1 MTTRREQ
8 VQLKVYKALSV
19 KRAADAVEAHI
30 SAQCKALGY
39 DNENSIAKYLVSGND
54 FYDECKSLSI
64 WIGKVWTK
72 VMFIQADI
80 EAGVIS
86 EPTHDEFIAMLP
98 VYVAA
103 A

>member
-8 VQLKVYKALSV
+8 VQLKAYKALST
-19 KRAADAVEAHI
+19 KRAADAVEVYI
-30 SAQCKALGY
+30 GSQCKALGY

-54 FYDECKSLSI
+54 FYDECKSLSL

-72 VMFIQADI
+72 VMSIQADI
-80 EAGVIS
+80 GAGAIS

-98 VYVAA
+98 VYAKT
-103 A
+103 